1 MSAPALDVD
10 WPAVQTLAI
19 AVGVREAAR
28 RLGVSEDAVMQRSCR
43 EGWLKRLPRDQ
54 PLPESIRP
62 INVGNVST
70 APQAMGEYL
79 RDLSSK
85 TRLNHA
91 KVADK
96 IADKLSQ
103 SDADELLMNMPNVL
117 SAGKHAALVAG
128 NWGGSQGTSM
138 RLDLLA
144 GTLDVRSGNAP
155 DPDFDQ
161 IEIPD

>member
-1 MSAPALDVD
+1 MPFAPLDVD
-10 WPAVQTLAI
+10 WESIRTLAI

-28 RLGVSEDAVMQRSCR
+28 RVGISEESVMQRSCR
-43 EGWLKRLPRDQ
+43 EGWLKSLPRDQ
-54 PLPESIRP
+54 ELPPTIRP
-62 INVGNVST
+62 IRVSMVST

-79 RDLSSK
+79 RDLSAK

-103 SDADELLMNMPNVL
+103 SDADELLMQMPSVL
-117 SAGKHAALVAG
+117 MAGKHAALTAG
-128 NWGGSQGTSM
+128 NWTSGSGPTM

-144 GTLDVRSGNAP
+144 GTLDVSLGSGSDAS
-155 DPDFDQ
+155 DDLD
-161 IEIPD
+161 IPD